1 MKFLA
6 FTDLHYTDDNSHKE
20 RFRPK
25 SLEKVKRAIKEHS
38 SDCDFVVN
46 FGDTADEAE
55 GGKEQALL
63 WQEVTSAM
71 KESGKDY
78 YLLIGNHDTSTDKN
92 QWVKIT
98 GMKGRYY
105 SFNACGY
112 KIIVLD
118 PNNNDPEIP
127 YPQKEI
133 LWSETYIDTEQL
145 SWIKEEIETAESDVI
160 IFSHELLLLNDI
172 ENSDDHVVINR
183 HEIIDCFEK
192 SGKVRAVFCG
202 HYHDGNYSE
211 RNGIHY
217 ITFKAICTRDE
228 ENYAVVTVEKDFIR
242 VDGFGTQPSI
252 EIKL

>member
-6 FTDLHYTDDNSHKE
+6 FTDLHYTNDNSHPD

-25 SLEKVKRAIKEHS
+25 SLDKVKRAIKNYS
-38 SDCDFVVN
+38 MDCDFLVN
-46 FGDTADEAE
+46 FGDTADEVASA
-55 GGKEQALL
+55 KEQTLL
-63 WQEVTSAM
+63 WQEVVDAM

-78 YLLIGNHDTSTDKN
+78 YLLIGNHDTSTRKEE
-92 QWVKIT
+92 WVKIT

-112 KIIVLD
+112 KVLVLD

-127 YPQKEI
+127 YPEKEI
-133 LWSETYIDTEQL
+133 LWSETYIDNEQF
-145 SWIKEEIETAESDVI
+145 SWIEKEIEESENDVI
-160 IFSHELLLLNDI
+160 IFSHELLLMGSI
-172 ENSDDHVVINR
+172 ENDDDHVVINR
-183 HEIIDCFEK
+183 EKIIDCFEK
-192 SGKVRAVFCG
+192 SGKVKAVFCG
-202 HYHDGNYSE
+202 HYHSGNYSE

-228 ENYAVVTVEKDFIR
+228 ESCAVVTVEKDFIC
-242 VDGFGTQPSI
+242 VEGFGTQDSM